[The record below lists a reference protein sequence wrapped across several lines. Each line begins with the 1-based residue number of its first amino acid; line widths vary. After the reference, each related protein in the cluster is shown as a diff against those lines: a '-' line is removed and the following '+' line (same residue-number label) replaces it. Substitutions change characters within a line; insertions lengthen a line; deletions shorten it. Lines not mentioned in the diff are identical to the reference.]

1 MQFEVAPRQRVAR
14 TANLGEWAE
23 VLSLLTVLTEGKVAV
38 DDGQSIARRAVA
50 WVSRRETVGN
60 GDYRTRRLEMTAT
73 DSIRVTVAG
82 KAHQVL
88 IPNLV
93 GQVNALRAAVLHSS
107 SRDAAFQ
114 CIEGDRLLNLL
125 GFRSVKASS
134 RDRADMTIGLTDG
147 HEMACSV
154 KSEGGG
160 APTIL
165 NASQSTYMRYP
176 IMGLGYRTLPAGLK
190 PRAAVQA
197 LKGMGGV
204 KVLNGYAEND
214 DFCYNLGPAGSV
226 LPKLVLRSFAA
237 EVRTPRRRRGQV
249 SASRCLASDMD
260 ELGVLGKERE
270 AVNGLLTRLMAGLR
284 PCDATETSDVMD
296 AMPDYLL
303 ALRRDGDVTVRPLAL
318 LTERLPHITFID
330 SPSTSRY
337 EEHGA
342 VTGTPGQ
349 SRFLKLNFQLRLR
362 SDPEFPQGRL
372 DI

>member
-23 VLSLLTVLTEGKVAV
+23 ALSLLTVLTESQVAV
-38 DDGQSIARRAVA
+38 DDGRRIARRAVA

-60 GDYRTRRLEMTAT
+60 GDFRTRRLEMTAR
-73 DSIRVTVAG
+73 DKIRVTVAG
-82 KAHQVL
+82 GTHQVL

-165 NASQSTYMRYP
+165 NASRSTYMRYP
-176 IMGLGYRTLPAGLK
+176 IMGLGYRTLPTGLK

-204 KVLNGYAEND
+204 SVLNGYAEND

-237 EVRTPRRRRGQV
+237 EVRTPKRGQV
-249 SASRCLASDMD
+249 SASRCLASDMN
-260 ELGVLGKERE
+260 EAGVLDEERS

-303 ALRRDGDVTVRPLAL
+303 ALGRDGDVTVRPLAL

-330 SPSTSRY
+330 SPSTTRY
-337 EEHGA
+337 EEHGV

-362 SDPEFPQGRL
+362 ADPEFPQGRL